1 MKIGSRKQGI
11 DDSRPVSTRGRLS
24 LFPCLLSGILLAA
37 PACDNVEWGGTEL
50 EIIPPPPSQVLA
62 APAANEEAVQLG
74 LPTGPVLFHLVK
86 GPQGSRLV
94 PVGELSGDSL
104 KSIRFSEGVNA
115 AEYQKRFQETVFPV
129 GAQFRLFRRGAPVG
143 TFTLQAQGPLTTCG
157 IPTATGTATVVAAAA
172 DADEFI
178 AFAEGLSPEVRG
190 QFNPPQING
199 SINTYASIV
208 AERLILQAGLP
219 RPRSWTGAQRDLD
232 ALEILGGGHPEMSA
246 TYLVGDSLA
255 VGPADPQGYSIFYLA
270 DYETARG
277 YNPVYTEVRDYRKT
291 GKQAPGLIDYLNWN
305 GQPGEEMLIRVFGRT
320 DSWYEAV
327 ALQNGRWR
335 QVWEGD
341 RCR

>member
-1 MKIGSRKQGI
+1 MA
-11 DDSRPVSTRGRLS
+11 DNL
-24 LFPCLLSGILLAA
+24 LLAPLMISLRMPA
-37 PACDNVEWGGTEL
+37 VIAIVLTLSACDNVEWGGTEL
-50 EIIPPPPSQVLA
+50 EIIPPPPSMVLA
-62 APAANEEAVQLG
+62 TPDSAPEGGVELG
-74 LPTGPVLFHLVK
+74 LPTGPVLFHLIK
-86 GPQGSRLV
+86 EGGESRLV

-104 KSIRFSEGVNA
+104 KSLRFPPEGNQA
-115 AEYQKRFQETVFPV
+115 QYQQRFRETVFPV

-143 TFTLQAQGPLTTCG
+143 TFTLQAHGQPTACG
-157 IPTATGTATVVAAAA
+157 IPTATGSATVVAAAA

-219 RPRSWTGAQRDLD
+219 RPRSWVGAQRDLD
-232 ALEILGGGHPEMSA
+232 ALEVLGGGHPEMSA

-255 VGPADPQGYSIFYLA
+255 IGPADPQGYSIFYLA

-291 GKQAPGLIDYLNWN
+291 GKQALALIDYLNWN
-305 GQPGEEMLIRVFGRT
+305 GQPGEEILIRVYGRN

-327 ALQNGRWR
+327 ALQNGKWQ